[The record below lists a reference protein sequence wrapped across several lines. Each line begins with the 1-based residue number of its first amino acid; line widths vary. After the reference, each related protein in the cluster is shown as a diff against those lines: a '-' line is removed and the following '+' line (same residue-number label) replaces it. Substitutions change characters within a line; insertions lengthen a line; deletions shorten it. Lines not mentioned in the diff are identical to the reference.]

1 MTLATPIRHT
11 TCDRRLS
18 LAVFTIIL
26 LAGFAAQAGQ
36 QTIGLVLT
44 DWHLA
49 THETPDAKEE
59 CPDGFQLGNVDN
71 WQALYPTQAA
81 RDEMHQKYGFTQHRG
96 KNGEN
101 IFVYPESGVDPLPFR
116 EIQNKIS
123 YGANL
128 DGKDTGEATLKTCPH
143 ENFVGPDG
151 RTGVDNQLYRV
162 LGCQKALRRGGFYD
176 ARFSEEKK
184 TRISAR
190 FLVEISDVDDVQND
204 DSVIVSTYKG
214 RDKLVSDAA
223 GNVIPWATQRVDE
236 RGPRY
241 MHHTRGKIVDGV
253 LYSEPMD
260 VLFSTA
266 THNLVGET
274 YIRDMRLE
282 LKLSETQAQG
292 LMVGYHDL
300 KQWWKSYAKQ
310 SMSREHVT
318 PVSGPSVY
326 QAVVRLADGHKDE
339 TTGQCTS
346 ISTAYDIGFTR
357 AFIVHPEQGGDA
369 AADVGAG
376 AKQIAA
382 SATGSGE

>member
-1 MTLATPIRHT
+1 MTLATPIRHA

-18 LAVFTIIL
+18 LAVFTITL
-26 LAGFAAQAGQ
+26 LAGSAAQAGQ

-71 WQALYPTQAA
+71 WQALYPTQAE

-123 YGANL
+123 HGANL
-128 DGKDTGEATLKTCPH
+128 DGKDTGETTPKTCPH

-151 RTGVDNQLYRV
+151 RAGVDNQLYRV

-184 TRISAR
+184 TRLSAR
-190 FLVEISDVDDVQND
+190 FLVEISNVDDEQND
-204 DSVIVSTYKG
+204 DSVMVSTYKG

-236 RGPRY
+236 RDPRY
-241 MHHTRGKIVDGV
+241 MHHARGRIVDGV

-282 LKLSETQAQG
+282 LKLSETRAQG

-326 QAVVRLADGHKDE
+326 QAAVRLADGHKDE

-369 AADVGAG
+369 AVDVGAG